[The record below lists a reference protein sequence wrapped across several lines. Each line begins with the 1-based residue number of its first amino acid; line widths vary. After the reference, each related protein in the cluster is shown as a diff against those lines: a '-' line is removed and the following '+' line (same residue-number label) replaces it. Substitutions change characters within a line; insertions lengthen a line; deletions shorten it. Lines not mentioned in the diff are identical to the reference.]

1 MGIPHMRQL
10 ALPNPSVE
18 GVQSVTDDYSLII
31 ARIVCGMSF
40 ALILLLAK
48 GSGSDDGYAF

>member
-31 ARIVCGMSF
+31 ARIDRVWNEFCLNTTIG
-40 ALILLLAK
+40 
-48 GSGSDDGYAF
+48 